1 MKRLSK
7 AVWGGMIF
15 LLALGLQP
23 DNSFTTTKTLP
34 GTNTLIWQM
43 PTAEAASN
51 RNEFCQE
58 MYNNM
63 VERKEDFTIPYTGNT
78 SEIADNIEGIM
89 EQVFNMRATK
99 NSDDYDYLRWN
110 WKNWNFNTY
119 SNGQGGVDFK
129 FNIIYREPA
138 DRLAAVNQTVKQVLP
153 GLIGSNDF
161 ETVKNVHDYVVNQ
174 INYDQTIQ
182 RFTAYEGL
190 LENSTVCQGYALLMY
205 KMLTDAGI
213 PVRFMEGYA
222 GEAHAWNI
230 VKLNGKWYFLDAT
243 WDDPITGG
251 KPVLR
256 YDYFLVGSDKL
267 YKDHQPNK
275 RWFNSDVQA
284 AYNISPTDYD
294 PSYAETEDK
303 KSMDEPTYKTVNLR
317 EEFRKVMVQAFDEA
331 KSYDSQNKL
340 AQHAMDLNKKVII
353 AAFSGMSDDA
363 FNKML
368 ADENG
373 AGKLIDIASKRF
385 EEVIFNPLESYVDT
399 KEYETISVAAMTK
412 FTETHKMEGLTATEA
427 EALTD
432 KMMVQITEQI
442 LDDKLHRLSKEHTTN
457 LISELTQSFENMY
470 K

>member
-1 MKRLSK
+1 MQRLLKITLS
-7 AVWGGMIF
+7 VIIS
-15 LLALGLQP
+15 LIALGLQP
-23 DNSFTTTKTLP
+23 GNNFTRIKTMP
-34 GTNTLIWQM
+34 ETNVLAWQM
-43 PTAEAASN
+43 PTAEAAGN

-63 VERKEDFTIPYTGNT
+63 VGRKEAFTISYTGNT
-78 SEIADNIEGIM
+78 SEIADNIEEIM
-89 EQVFNMRATK
+89 EQVFNMRANN

-119 SNGQGGVDFK
+119 SNGQGGVDFQ
-129 FNIIYREPA
+129 FNIIYREPSE
-138 DRLAAVNQTVKQVLP
+138 RLAAVNQTVKQVLP
-153 GLIGSNDF
+153 GLIGSNNF
-161 ETVKNVHDYVVNQ
+161 ETIKNVHDYVVNQ

-190 LENSTVCQGYALLMY
+190 LENSTVCQGYALLTY

-275 RWFNSDVQA
+275 RWFAADVQA
-284 AYNISPTDYD
+284 AYNISTTDYD
-294 PSYAETEDK
+294 PSYAETEDR
-303 KSMDEPTYKTVNLR
+303 KSMGEATYQDVNLR
-317 EEFRKVMVQAFDEA
+317 EEFRKIMVQAFDET
-331 KSYDSQNKL
+331 KNYGSQNKL

-353 AAFSGMSDDA
+353 AAFSGMSDGA
-363 FNKML
+363 FTKML
-368 ADENG
+368 ADDDG
-373 AGKLIDIASKRF
+373 AGKLIDVASKRF
-385 EEVIFNPLESYVDT
+385 EEVIFNPLEAYVDT
-399 KEYETISVAAMTK
+399 KEYETISLEEFAK
-412 FTETHKMEGLTATEA
+412 FNETHKMEGLSDAKA
-427 EALTD
+427 EALIN
-432 KMMVQITEQI
+432 KMVAQISEQV
-442 LDDKLHRLSKEHTTN
+442 LDNKLHQLSNEHTTN
-457 LISELTQSFENMY
+457 LISELTQKFEDMY